1 MGVVS
6 IPRRNGS
13 AQRTTDERRVDWVNI
28 AAGSALVVSGLL
40 LMSGKR
46 RAGVAVGTA
55 GTTLAL
61 LQHED
66 TVRAWWSRIPALV
79 DDAQAGLALL
89 QERVDEFTEKR
100 NAMHQAVA
108 SVAERAGVLHKKEP
122 NEDQ

>member
-6 IPRRNGS
+6 IPRRNG
-13 AQRTTDERRVDWVNI
+13 AVQRATGEEPIDWVNI

-40 LMSGKR
+40 LISGKR

-66 TVRAWWSRIPALV
+66 TVRAWWSRIPAFV
-79 DDAQAGLALL
+79 EDAQAALGML
-89 QERVDEFTEKR
+89 QDKVNEFNEKR
-100 NAMHQAVA
+100 DALHEAVSA
-108 SVAERAGVLHKKEP
+108 AAEDA
-122 NEDQ
+122 QS

>member
-6 IPRRNGS
+6 IPKRTV
-13 AQRTTDERRVDWVNI
+13 QRSRATGGEPVDWVNI

-40 LMSGKR
+40 LISGKR

-66 TVRAWWSRIPALV
+66 TVRAWWSRIPAFV
-79 DDAQAGLALL
+79 EDAQAALGML
-89 QERVDEFTEKR
+89 QDKVNEFNEKR
-100 NAMHQAVA
+100 DAVQEA
-108 SVAERAGVLHKKEP
+108 VSAAV
-122 NEDQ
+122 EDAQS